1 MKREIKVRCALL
13 PSMPGEAGEDR
24 DYELEMEGDV
34 TVLNV
39 LEHIYRFLDGEL
51 SFYSYCRQGL
61 CGGCLVEVNGKR
73 VMACKT
79 PALDRMEIKPIVETD
94 GS

>member
-1 MKREIKVRCALL
+1 MKKKINVSCSVFTGTSNDHMALKDFEVEVE
-13 PSMPGEAGEDR
+13 GEA
-24 DYELEMEGDV
+24 

-39 LEHIYRFLDGEL
+39 LEVLYEKCDADFA
-51 SFYSYCRQGL
+51 FYSFCRQGL

-79 PALDRMEIKPIVETD
+79 PAEDNMTILPVLE
-94 GS
+94 